1 MHGLGLIIA
10 RVFLPFAL
18 GYFLSYGYRT
28 VNAVLGPVLARD
40 LGIDAAGIGFV
51 TGAYFLAF
59 AGAQIPLG
67 MALDRFGPRRTQT
80 VLLALAAGGALV
92 FSLGDGTASLAL
104 GRAIIGAGVSG
115 CLLASFKAF
124 ALWLPKERLPLV
136 NGCLLAAGGLG
147 VAAASAPVQLALDVM
162 TWRELFMVVA
172 AITLAV
178 AAIIFTVV
186 PERRAEGEPK
196 TLADQFQGLG
206 QILGSKVF
214 WGTAPVVMT
223 VQSAWMSIQ
232 ALWFGAWLHDVPRLD
247 DQEAANALSM
257 GGIGM
262 VVGYASLGALAERLG
277 RRGVP
282 TSAVAGAGTAVF
294 ILIQALIAL
303 GAPVPPWLLCFLFGF
318 FGGSATLFYAALTQI
333 FPVALA
339 GRVNTSLALFT
350 FAGAFL
356 LQYGFGAVLD
366 YFPAEGGGHVP
377 LGYLVAFGAWV
388 LVQTGAFV
396 WLVVSSRLRRER
408 QREGAEQKPFIS

>member
-1 MHGLGLIIA
+1 MHGLSLIVA

-40 LGIDAAGIGFV
+40 LGIDAAGIGLL

-59 AGAQIPLG
+59 AAVQVPLG

-80 VLLALAAGGALV
+80 VLLAVAALGALL
-92 FSLGDGTASLAL
+92 FSMGDGTVSLAL
-104 GRAIIGAGVSG
+104 ARAIIGAGVSG

-147 VAAASAPVQLALDVM
+147 VAAAATPVQLALDVM
-162 TWRELFMVVA
+162 TWRELFMVLA

-178 AAIIFTVV
+178 AAIIFTAV
-186 PERRAEGEPK
+186 PERRAEGEPRG
-196 TLADQFQGLG
+196 LADQFRGLG

-214 WGTAPVVMT
+214 WGTAPLVMT

-247 DQEAANALSM
+247 DQGAADALSM

-262 VVGYASLGALAERLG
+262 VVGYASMGALAERLG

-282 TSAVAGAGTAVF
+282 TAAVAGFGTGTF
-294 ILIQALIAL
+294 IVIQALIAL

-356 LQYGFGAVLD
+356 LQFGFGAVLD
-366 YFPAEGGGHVP
+366 RFPIEGGGYAP
-377 LGYLVAFGAWV
+377 LGYLVAFGSWV
-388 LVQTGAFV
+388 LVQAAAFV
-396 WLVVSSRLRRER
+396 WLVVAGRRKAGGALR
-408 QREGAEQKPFIS
+408 GGNT